1 MKSASPY
8 AWWQVGFDMW
18 MLGVESSSVI
28 GLRSMRL
35 VAGDTREAERMV
47 SEKFAAA
54 TELGMQV
61 MTGALGASPRPA
73 ARKAIAQYRRKVR
86 ANRRRLSK

>member
-8 AWWQVGFDMW
+8 GWWQVGLDMW

-28 GLRSMRL
+28 GMRAMRL
-35 VAGDTREAERMV
+35 AAGDTREAERMV
-47 SEKFAAA
+47 SEKLAAV
-54 TELGMQV
+54 TELGMQM
-61 MTGALGASPRPA
+61 MTGDLGSAPRPA
-73 ARKAIAQYRRKVR
+73 ARKAIAQYRRRVR